1 MYLCVAWLKMRSILF
16 AGELTVETAEGY
28 SKRLNGTHRV
38 VEVACEHV
46 FVYSTELHHNIL
58 GLNIGRLIKNKFS
71 ILLRI
76 DILFSIELT
85 IIFMNDLEIFY
96 RCLCDTSMKVEHV
109 RLGLFVPDWRFVA
122 QFDQIGHVFALPLL
136 DYRAVIL

>member
-1 MYLCVAWLKMRSILF
+1 MCLFVCGLAQLMRSILF
-16 AGELTVETAEGY
+16 AGELTVETAKGY
-28 SKRLNGTHRV
+28 SERLNGTHRV
-38 VEVACEHV
+38 VEVACEHF

-58 GLNIGRLIKNKFS
+58 GLNIGRLNFFYRIENCMVFS
-71 ILLRI
+71 V
-76 DILFSIELT
+76 ELT

-109 RLGLFVPDWRFVA
+109 RLGLFVPNWRFVA
-122 QFDQIGHVFALPLL
+122 QLDQIGHIFALPFL